1 MDNIY
6 YLDNNATTKMDD
18 RVFVTMA
25 LISPVIVNDS
35 TLNKSTHNAG

>member
-18 RVFVTMA
+18 RVFITMR
-25 LISPVIVNDS
+25 PYRTN
-35 TLNKSTHNAG
+35 HCE